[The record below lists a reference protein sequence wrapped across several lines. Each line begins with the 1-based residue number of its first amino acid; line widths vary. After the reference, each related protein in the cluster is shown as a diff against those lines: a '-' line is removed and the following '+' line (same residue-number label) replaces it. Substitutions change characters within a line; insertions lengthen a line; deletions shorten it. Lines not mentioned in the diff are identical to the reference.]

1 MEFDGIKF
9 AVIGDCHHTHSGNLN
24 KTRDCTTAKKRLE
37 TLIDQLN
44 EQELDFVMSLGDLGD
59 GRSDDE
65 IPEILEVYKR
75 SKNPVYFTIGNHDLH
90 RRNATEVAKLF
101 GIPAPFYDFKI
112 KNFRLIVL
120 NAFERSRYSY
130 ENKDD
135 MDFYWNYVETHKWRK
150 MQEWP
155 GFMTDASFNK
165 LKNILDNAKKDGEN
179 VIMFSHVPVLGEAC
193 DQYSFILDFSRL
205 LNLMD
210 KYDNIRA
217 YFAGHMHSGGF
228 AFRNGVLHKTMEA
241 LCETLR
247 LQQPKPNATIVT
259 ADDTKMVLDGIGN
272 EPDLLHV
279 YEQQPATISGTA
291 PEGCYVMTNCGEIMR
306 VGKDGKF
313 CLKVPAP
320 APVKYAIKA
329 VMDGHE
335 DQIHCFLSAPSDTI
349 RIEMKP
355 NPERK
360 LYTGKT
366 DGYAV
371 MKITDDGEPVRWFDI
386 SGRSYGAFVP
396 DNPDAWVEHS
406 DNYWTNGEYAFTA
419 KGEVKIRIL
428 PKHPALK
435 ADGWYKGDIHA
446 HLIHYEEHY
455 IGNVPQSAFIGKAE
469 NYDFLYLAGGWHTK
483 DQPLLDDYKL
493 AEYENTPDFKLML
506 NVEFPKAKSNHFASI
521 GIREPQV
528 RYDHTAV
535 SSLHVADEFVW
546 QLGGITVPVHPFE
559 GHMSCRQ
566 LPIWINC
573 APEKLSCI
581 DFFYHDDYDKRFT
594 EDYWFMLLNR
604 GYKIG
609 CFATSDAAFDVGRT
623 PGSDRGCTYLP
634 LDTVSEPNIV
644 KAILEHRTMVSWD
657 CAALRFNIDDAII
670 GDTLVPDGKLRKI
683 KIKALWRENQKGFI
697 RIIRNGED
705 IEKIPVSFD
714 SDEAVFEYE
723 KEINE
728 TENSWYLVIME
739 KEDGTFRS
747 AASPI
752 YFRNSDFKEPEVL
765 PTPKSFPAE
774 LLAEYEALTPEEL
787 SDPELIDIT
796 AEKIKALL

>member
-1 MEFDGIKF
+1 MEFNGIKF
-9 AVIGDCHHTHSGNLN
+9 AVIGDCHHSHAGNRC
-24 KTRDCTTAKKRLE
+24 KTRDCTTAKRRLE
-37 TLIDQLN
+37 TLISELN

-59 GRSDDE
+59 GCSDDE
-65 IPEILEVYKR
+65 IPEMLEVFKT

-90 RRNATEVAKLF
+90 RRSATEVAKLF

-130 ENKDD
+130 ENKED
-135 MDFYWNYVETHKWRK
+135 MDYFWNYFESHKWRRL
-150 MQEWP
+150 QEWP
-155 GFMTDASFNK
+155 GFMTDASYEK
-165 LKNILDNAKKDGEN
+165 LKNILDDAKKNDEN
-179 VIMFSHVPVLGEAC
+179 VIMFSHVPALGRASDEHA
-193 DQYSFILDFSRL
+193 FIPDSVRL

-210 KYDNIRA
+210 NYDNIRA
-217 YFAGHMHSGGF
+217 YIAGHMHFGGF
-228 AFRNGVLHKTMEA
+228 RFRNGVLHKTMQA
-241 LCETLR
+241 LCETAV
-247 LQQPKPNATIVT
+247 LQQPQPNATIVT
-259 ADDTKMVLDGIGN
+259 ADNSQMSLNGIGN
-272 EPDLLHV
+272 ENNILHI
-279 YEQQPATISGTA
+279 YEPQPTTISGTA
-291 PEGCYVMTNCGEIMR
+291 PEGCYVMTNCGEIMK

-313 CLKVPAP
+313 CLSVPAP
-320 APVKYAIKA
+320 ARYSIKA
-329 VMDGHE
+329 VMDGYE
-335 DQIHCFLSAPSDTI
+335 DKVYPLISAPSDSL
-349 RIEMKP
+349 RIELEP

-366 DGYAV
+366 DGFAV
-371 MKITDDGEPVRWFDI
+371 MKITDDGEPVRWFDV

-396 DNPDAWVEHS
+396 EDPNAWVEHS
-406 DNYWTNGEYAFTA
+406 DNFWSNGEYAFTA
-419 KGEVKIRIL
+419 KGEVKIRVL

-435 ADGWYKGDIHA
+435 ADGWYKGDVHA

-455 IGNVPQSAFIGKAE
+455 IGNIPQSSFVGKAE
-469 NYDFLYLAGGWHTK
+469 GYDWLYLAGDWHTK
-483 DQPLLDDYKL
+483 DQPLSDDYYLAKL
-493 AEYENTPDFKLML
+493 ANTPDFKLML

-521 GIREPQV
+521 GIHEPQV
-528 RYDHTAV
+528 RYDHTTV
-535 SSLHVADEFVW
+535 TSLQMADEFVW
-546 QLGGITVPVHPFE
+546 QLGGITIPVHPFE

-573 APEKLSCI
+573 APEKLPCI
-581 DFFYHDDYDKRFT
+581 DFFYRDIYDKRFT

-609 CFATSDAAFDVGRT
+609 CFATSDASFDVGRT

-634 LDTVSEPNIV
+634 LDNVAQPDIM

-670 GDTLVPDGKLRKI
+670 GDTLIPDGETHKI
-683 KIKALWRENQKGFI
+683 KIKAFWRENQKGYI
-697 RIIRNGED
+697 RIIRNGVD

-739 KEDGTFRS
+739 REDGIFRS

-752 YFRNSDFKEPEVL
+752 YFRNADFKEPEVL
-765 PTPKSFPAE
+765 PTPKYFPPE

-787 SDPELIDIT
+787 SNPKLIDIT